1 LPNIEEVLLRNLE
14 DAFLYY
20 SGWVMR
26 LYFDMNE
33 DPFVFN
39 TFCNLSCQHDNLDL
53 CDVRNLPGTP
63 MVDAK
68 KVFPMTWR
76 FFPTLDPQVRK

>member
-1 LPNIEEVLLRNLE
+1 
-14 DAFLYY
+14 
-20 SGWVMR
+20 MR

-33 DPFVFN
+33 EDQISEK
-39 TFCNLSCQHDNLDL
+39 FCKLFCQNSNLDL

-68 KVFPMTWR
+68 KVFPMIWR
-76 FFPTLDPQVRK
+76 FFPTLDPQVKVINVLFSGVRK